1 MEILKRINKLIEI
14 INQAN
19 YDYHTLDNPTISDYE
34 YDMYLK
40 ELIEL
45 EEKYPELKQPNSPT
59 QKVGGVVLES
69 FNKVRHLVPMTSL
82 SNAFNEEELAD
93 FYNRLEKEVTDFELI
108 TELKIDGLAISLIYV
123 DGIFTQAITRGD
135 GQVGEDV
142 TENVKTI
149 KSLPLVLNDKVSI
162 TVRGEVYLSFLT
174 LINLM
179 KKD

>member
-59 QKVGGVVLES
+59 QKVGGVVLE
-69 FNKVRHLVPMTSL
+69 
-82 SNAFNEEELAD
+82 A
-93 FYNRLEKEVTDFELI
+93 LI
-108 TELKIDGLAISLIYV
+108 K
-123 DGIFTQAITRGD
+123 
-135 GQVGEDV
+135 
-142 TENVKTI
+142 
-149 KSLPLVLNDKVSI
+149 
-162 TVRGEVYLSFLT
+162 
-174 LINLM
+174 
-179 KKD
+179 